1 MRRYLLLTLLITFIF
16 STSQAQIMVK
26 RQSASQDAIMNLE
39 VATMGNLEEV
49 LWYISDPIEIQREV
63 EATENLDI
71 QALREKGSLK
81 ISGGKYYEIYK
92 FTNGATGRLEYKKD
106 DVIAIR
112 YEQGEGRFLQ
122 FKLSELEGLETVRYY
137 KLDVKKDDPTKLSG
151 GSVHYAGSDWDLL
164 SGSRVILE
172 FKAKGN
178 NKSSVKKTKVKGL
191 NKDGTERGG
200 IKLPG
205 KKKN

>member
-1 MRRYLLLTLLITFIF
+1 MAFFALLAF
-16 STSQAQIMVK
+16 SFSQAQILAK
-26 RQSASQDAIMNLE
+26 RQAASQDAIMNLE
-39 VATMGNLEEV
+39 VTTLGNLEEV

-63 EATENLDI
+63 EASSNLDI
-71 QALREKGSLK
+71 QALQDKGSLK

-92 FTNGATGRLEYKKD
+92 ITNGATGLLEYKKD
-106 DVIAIR
+106 EVIAIR
-112 YEQGEGRFLQ
+112 FEQGEGRFLE

-137 KLDVKKDDPTKLSG
+137 KLNVRKENPEKLSG
-151 GSVHYAGSDWDLL
+151 GTIHYAGSEWDIL

-200 IKLPG
+200 LKLPG